1 MLLRVMT
8 STNERLL
15 KSFSEAIS
23 AEAPRDRR
31 GYGAERVRSHW
42 QMADAEKC

>member
-1 MLLRVMT
+1 MRTVLLRVMT

-23 AEAPRDRR
+23 AEAARERR
-31 GYGAERVRSHW
+31 AFSVVLGGEEPL
-42 QMADAEKC
+42 ADG